1 MAAGRGA
8 PARDGADV
16 LRTLR
21 TTTAREHEQV
31 EAALD
36 LMHAELS
43 RERLVAVLAVLHG
56 FWRAAEAGLD
66 EWAARAPADAAAL
79 DWPRRRRAALYAA
92 DLQTLGAADAT
103 PGGTD
108 LPRPAGTD
116 EALGRLYVLEGSTLG
131 GTFIDR
137 HLATLPHLVPG
148 GRLRAFTPYGE
159 DTGAMWHAFRRFT
172 RAHVA
177 GGGDAGRVVAA
188 AGATFRALAD
198 RCAPVA
204 PPTTFG

>member
-1 MAAGRGA
+1 MRSLSWSISS
-8 PARDGADV
+8 RRADLPV
-16 LRTLR
+16 
-21 TTTAREHEQV
+21 
-31 EAALD
+31 
-36 LMHAELS
+36 
-43 RERLVAVLAVLHG
+43 
-56 FWRAAEAGLD
+56 
-66 EWAARAPADAAAL
+66 AARFPADAEAVT
-79 DWPRRRRAALYAA
+79 WPARRRAGLCPA
-92 DLQTLGAADAT
+92 DLDALGAPTTAAE
-103 PGGTD
+103 
-108 LPRPAGTD
+108 PRLAPVTGTD

-159 DTGAMWHAFRRFT
+159 DTGSMWHGFRRFT

-198 RCAPVA
+198 RCATVA
-204 PPTTFG
+204 PPTRPG